1 MVEAAVTD
9 ARDEA
14 RGHKGSPVLAR
25 FAQPQWAG
33 LIVTLLYLC
42 SGAIYIIFFGFDLS
56 HYDEFTYAAMAA
68 DFARLFVPEPFFYGQ
83 DYGFP
88 VDAWLAAPLV
98 AAHLSDALTAVKI
111 TAYGLFV
118 VPFALAGFIAYRRN
132 QPIIAFV
139 IWLLPFLSMMFF
151 VIAPMPRGF
160 NQGAALAA
168 LVGILFVSRPKAG
181 LAERLCYSVCFALT
195 FAINPSAAIVIAP
208 VLALALTDAQH
219 YPMRSAVIRIG
230 ATWAVFLI
238 LCELLSTW
246 RDAFF
251 RQHSNF
257 AYHKLGYSSLVDMIT
272 PIDYSSY
279 IFKLHNLSLSLW
291 DGYRPH
297 MVGILALT
305 VFAIVKLVKRDWQWL
320 SVAIG
325 GVALIGALMLSAL
338 NAHAGSD
345 RFTSLYGQH
354 AARVF
359 TGVPYVLALLLLLVP
374 AMPPPGIV
382 RRHVVWLAGGVF
394 CVAIGLT
401 VAHVKWLARSYNASR
416 PNGMGASGLRETLKW
431 CDRLAAMTPPATTLV
446 VTYSPEIAYLCEAI
460 SKAGLRTLYV
470 YERRNYRLQQ
480 AADGQFNTLLVKGIP
495 ELCGNGPD
503 DLCSIGVAG
512 IGDLNRWLI
521 AHGVPIR
528 EGRTELLPTSKQ

>member
-1 MVEAAVTD
+1 
-9 ARDEA
+9 
-14 RGHKGSPVLAR
+14 
-25 FAQPQWAG
+25 
-33 LIVTLLYLC
+33 
-42 SGAIYIIFFGFDLS
+42 
-56 HYDEFTYAAMAA
+56 
-68 DFARLFVPEPFFYGQ
+68 
-83 DYGFP
+83 
-88 VDAWLAAPLV
+88 
-98 AAHLSDALTAVKI
+98 
-111 TAYGLFV
+111 
-118 VPFALAGFIAYRRN
+118 
-132 QPIIAFV
+132 
-139 IWLLPFLSMMFF
+139 
-151 VIAPMPRGF
+151 
-160 NQGAALAA
+160 
-168 LVGILFVSRPKAG
+168 
-181 LAERLCYSVCFALT
+181 
-195 FAINPSAAIVIAP
+195 
-208 VLALALTDAQH
+208 
-219 YPMRSAVIRIG
+219 MRSAVIRIV

-238 LCELLSTW
+238 LCDLLSTW

-257 AYHKLGYSSLVDMIT
+257 TYHKLGYSSLVDMIT

-305 VFAIVKLVKRDWQWL
+305 VFAIVKLVKKDWQWL
-320 SVAIG
+320 SVSIV
-325 GVALIGALMLSAL
+325 GVALIGTLLLSAL
-338 NAHAGSD
+338 DRHAGSE
-345 RFTSLYGQH
+345 RFTSLFGQH

-374 AMPPPGIV
+374 AMPTPGFV
-382 RRHVVWLAGGVF
+382 RRHAMLLAGGMF
-394 CVAIGLT
+394 CMAIVLT
-401 VAHVKWLARSYNASR
+401 VAHVRWLAPSYNASR
-416 PNGMGASGLRETLKW
+416 PNGSGGVPLRETLKW
-431 CDRLAAMTPPATTLV
+431 CDRLNAMALPAGTLV

-460 SKAGLRTLYV
+460 SKTGLHTLHV